1 MKRLEDLEKM
11 DWQELETAAL
21 QENIPVPEGLEKR
34 ISEKLTARTLA
45 AAPTPQKTGRRILWT
60 AMAAAAVLAAVL
72 ALPSSGALEPEDTF
86 DNPQMAYAQVEEAFQ
101 LIGQHM
107 AKGLACA
114 DDAQALVEK
123 PKQILNKR

>member
-34 ISEKLTARTLA
+34 ISEKLTARTIVA
-45 AAPTPQKTGRRILWT
+45 ETAPKKTGRRILWT
-60 AMAAAAVLAAVL
+60 AVAAAAVLAAVL
-72 ALPSSGALEPEDTF
+72 ALPSVSAREPKDTF

-101 LIGQHM
+101 LIGQNM
-107 AKGLACA
+107 AKIINN
-114 DDAQALVEK
+114 Q
-123 PKQILNKR
+123 

>member
-21 QENIPVPEGLEKR
+21 QEDISVPEGLEKR
-34 ISEKLTARTLA
+34 ISEKLTARA
-45 AAPTPQKTGRRILWT
+45 IVAEPAPKKTGRRILWT
-60 AMAAAAVLAAVL
+60 AVAAAAVLAAVL
-72 ALPSSGALEPEDTF
+72 ALPSVGAREPKDTF
-86 DNPQMAYAQVEEAFQ
+86 DDPQLAYAQVEEAFQ